1 MKLTR
6 IERST
11 CSTLTARANAAL
23 KVLGE
28 EFGLT
33 ITVKGGGQFSDSTFQ
48 TKVEFAL
55 PSAGGELMTTEATA
69 FRLNARLYGLQP
81 DDLFREFTYAG
92 KRVKIVG
99 LKTRA
104 HKMPILYVDLG
115 TGKRYKCSE
124 DAIKIWLDRARPAI
138 ATPGIIDVAPPAPA
152 IPKPRPSLFQRQ

>member
-23 KVLGE
+23 KALGE
-28 EFGLT
+28 ELGLT
-33 ITVKGGGQFSDSTFQ
+33 ITVKGGGQYSESTFQ

-69 FRLNARLYGLQP
+69 FRLNARSYGLQP
-81 DDLFREFTYAG
+81 DDLFREFNYAG
-92 KRVKIVG
+92 RQVKIVG

-104 HKMPILYVDLG
+104 HKMPIIYVEIR
-115 TGKRYKCSE
+115 TGKRFKCSE
-124 DAIKIWLDRARPAI
+124 DAIKIWLERARPVAAGTGVSVPTI
-138 ATPGIIDVAPPAPA
+138 APE
-152 IPKPRPSLFQRQ
+152 IPRPRPSLFQRQ